1 MWFVRIRVIAM
12 LVAGTVVT
20 GYAYQGAPPW
30 ARGVQKMPDESPA
43 LSPADALKTFAMPPG
58 YRLELVASEPTIQD
72 PVALDW
78 DARGRL
84 WAVEMPGFV
93 PDLDTP
99 EPNLAPIGRIV
110 VLEDT
115 NADGTMDKRT
125 VFADG
130 LVMARALKVL
140 DDGVLV
146 GEPPNVWRMRDT
158 NGDLRMDTKE
168 LVTDTYGRRDG
179 NVEGN
184 ANSFFWALDN
194 RMHTAGQT
202 DSYLRFKDG
211 RIDVQKTLARGEW
224 GATQDDA
231 GRIYRN
237 TNESALHVDLVP
249 TPYFARHP
257 NLLRTRGSY
266 EPLDDDDVNAVWPIR
281 PTPGTNRAYQLG
293 VDRPDG
299 TLARFTSVC
308 APLVYRG
315 DRLPAELYG
324 NVFVAEPAANLVS
337 RLIVED
343 DGTTLRARKAY
354 QGAEFLAS
362 TDERFRPVFLSNAPD
377 GTLYIADMYRGII
390 QQRISITTYLRE
402 QILARKL
409 VGPTGL
415 GRIYR
420 VVHETTRR
428 DTSPGLAQASPAQLV
443 DALSHP
449 NGWRRDMAQQLL
461 VQRAARGMADTLT
474 RLATTAK
481 DPRTRLH
488 AMWTLDGV
496 DRIEPATVTKALAD
510 PSRDV
515 RVAAIRIAERWLGE
529 PDHPIQAAVLER
541 LQDNDWAVR
550 QQLAAS
556 LGVMPPASR
565 ERAAVTLLERY
576 ADDPVVVDAALSGLR
591 GSEAAVLESLLQRSA
606 AAGDLGPAA
615 DTTGATRPAPGAAAT
630 GPAGPRAPRETAI
643 TMLSAL
649 IVRSAQESTVQR
661 LFEWTSDGTRGA
673 SDRAAILRGAEIA
686 LLGAAM
692 PGTAPRRNVTPLPT
706 PPCPTCPGAR
716 AGPGGD
722 SAFPSTG
729 ARGGAAAVA
738 AGRGGR
744 GGRGGGP
751 GLRLNREPAALAAL
765 AAQGGDLGPR
775 AAGLLARIEWPGKP
789 GATAPLAPLSPDEQ
803 QRFDN
808 GREIYKSICQ
818 ACHQPDGRGQEKVA
832 ATLIGSGLAL
842 GPPGIPVRILLNGKE
857 GPVGL
862 MPPIGQSFT
871 DDQVAAVLTYIRR
884 EWGQTGAPVDA
895 DTVKTVRAQ
904 TAGRTRPWTNDELAA
919 LAGNGGQ

>member
-1 MWFVRIRVIAM
+1 MFVARIHAIAIF
-12 LVAGTVVT
+12 VAATVVT
-20 GYAYQGAPPW
+20 GYGSQNTPAWPP
-30 ARGVQKMPDESPA
+30 GLQKMAEQSPP
-43 LSPADALKTFAMPPG
+43 LPPAEALKTFSMPPG
-58 YRLELVASEPTIQD
+58 YRLELVASEPMIQD

-99 EPNLAPIGRIV
+99 EPNPAPIGRVV

-130 LVMARALKVL
+130 LVMARAIKVL

-194 RMHTAGQT
+194 RIHTSGQT
-202 DSYLRFKDG
+202 ESYLRLKDG
-211 RIDVQKTLARGEW
+211 KIDVYKTLARGEW

-266 EPLDDDDVNAVWPIR
+266 EPLDDDAVNTVWPIR

-293 VDRPDG
+293 VNRPDG

-337 RLIVED
+337 RIMVED

-354 QGAEFLAS
+354 EGAEFLAS
-362 TDERFRPVFLSNAPD
+362 TDERFRPVYLANAPD

-390 QQRISITTYLRE
+390 QQRISITTYLRD
-402 QILARKL
+402 QIVGRKL
-409 VGPTGL
+409 ESPTGL

-420 VVHETTRR
+420 VMHETTRR
-428 DTSPGLAQASPAQLV
+428 DDSPGPAEASPAQLV
-443 DALSHP
+443 ETLAHA

-461 VQRAARGMADTLT
+461 VQRGARGVTETLT
-474 RLATTAK
+474 GLATTAP

-488 AMWTLDGV
+488 AMWTLDGI
-496 DRIEPATVTKALAD
+496 DRIEPATIVKALHD

-515 RVAAIRIAERWLGE
+515 RVSAIRIAERWLGE
-529 PDHPIQAAVLER
+529 PNQPIRAAVLER
-541 LQDNDWAVR
+541 LDDGDWAVR

-556 LGVMPPASR
+556 IGALPAGAR
-565 ERAAVTLLERY
+565 EPAAVSLLERY
-576 ADDPVVVDAALSGLR
+576 ATDPVAVDAVLSGLR
-591 GSEAAVLESLLQRSA
+591 GSEAAVLEGLLQGSA
-606 AAGDLGPAA
+606 AVEVRRNPDPTGTTTPPRKTA
-615 DTTGATRPAPGAAAT
+615 DTGTPQ
-630 GPAGPRAPRETAI
+630 RETAI
-643 TMLSAL
+643 IMLSAL
-649 IVRSAQESTVQR
+649 IVRGAQEATVQR
-661 LFEWTSDGTRGA
+661 LFEWTADAARDA
-673 SDRAAILRGAEIA
+673 WQRAAMMRGAEVA
-686 LLGAAM
+686 LLGAGM
-692 PGTAPRRNVTPLPT
+692 PGTARRNVTPLPT
-706 PPCPTCPGAR
+706 PQCPTCPGAR
-716 AGPGGD
+716 AGPGGE
-722 SAFPSTG
+722 SAFPPG
-729 ARGGAAAVA
+729 ARGAAPGAAA
-738 AGRGGR
+738 GGGGR

-751 GLRLNREPAALAAL
+751 ALRLNREPAGLSALSAR
-765 AAQGGDLGPR
+765 GGDFGPR

-789 GATAPLAPLSPDEQ
+789 GAAAPIAPLTPDEQ
-803 QRFDN
+803 QRFDS
-808 GREIYKSICQ
+808 GREIYKSVCQ

-832 ATLIGSGLAL
+832 ATLLGSPLAL
-842 GPPGIPVRILLNGKE
+842 GPAGIPARILLNGKE
-857 GPVGL
+857 GPIGL
-862 MPPIGQSFT
+862 MPPIGQVFT
-871 DDQVAAVLTYIRR
+871 DDQIAAVLTYIRR
-884 EWGQTGAPVDA
+884 EWGQAGAPVDA
-895 DTVKTVRAQ
+895 ETVKTIRIQ
-904 TAGRTRPWTNDELAA
+904 TAGRARPWTNDELVA
-919 LAGNGGQ
+919 LAAAPGGPQP